1 MVDSSVLVWVV
12 GSKVLVVSGVG
23 SEVLVVDRSLVVEP
37 SVEVDSSVV
46 CVVDSRVLVVGSRVL
61 VVSSVVDS
69 SVVVTTSKIDK
80 HECLILEKHFSS

>member
-12 GSKVLVVSGVG
+12 GSKVLVVSDVG

-46 CVVDSRVLVVGSRVL
+46 
-61 VVSSVVDS
+61 
-69 SVVVTTSKIDK
+69 
-80 HECLILEKHFSS
+80 